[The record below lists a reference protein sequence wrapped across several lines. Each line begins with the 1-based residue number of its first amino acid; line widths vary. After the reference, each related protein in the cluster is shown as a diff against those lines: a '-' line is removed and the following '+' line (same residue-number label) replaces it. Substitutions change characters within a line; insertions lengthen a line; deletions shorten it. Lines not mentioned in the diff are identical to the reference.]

1 MVFFKLFNDMYSIS
15 FYVSFISLFFFLQ
28 FWSFA
33 FLCLHELP
41 LLKLT
46 DHLFYVSPHTLCTN
60 WSKDNHIERWKES
73 APVLNYERGNKKDK
87 EKVY

>member
-1 MVFFKLFNDMYSIS
+1 M
-15 FYVSFISLFFFLQ
+15 
-28 FWSFA
+28 

-46 DHLFYVSPHTLCTN
+46 DHLFYFSPYTLCT
-60 WSKDNHIERWKES
+60 KKES